1 MKWRTGRRSTNIE
14 DRRGRRITGAR
25 MGKVGGGMLVLAVGV
40 TLLFARDVGGVLNL
54 VTSNMGLKWYSNS
67 NQLGATIFD
76 RCGSG
81 EI

>member
-1 MKWRTGRRSTNIE
+1 VVDELRVLEWVRW
-14 DRRGRRITGAR
+14 A
-25 MGKVGGGMLVLAVGV
+25 VGMLVLAVGV